1 MKDYTRF
8 TTKYANNK
16 EVLDDITFLISR
28 IEINEE
34 LLKNREAIID
44 SISNSLK
51 LYKEYNSKLETQ
63 IKTLEEIYTCNV
75 KIIDIY
81 KNKVKRYEG
90 EI

>member
-1 MKDYTRF
+1 MKDYNRF
-8 TTKYANNK
+8 TTKYTNNK

-34 LLKNREAIID
+34 LLKKREAIID

-51 LYKEYNSKLETQ
+51 LYKEYASNLETQ
-63 IKTLEEIYTCNV
+63 IKNLEEINVCNG

-90 EI
+90 DI

>member
-51 LYKEYNSKLETQ
+51 SYKEYTSNLETQ
-63 IKTLEEIYTCNV
+63 IKNLEEIYTCNV

>member
-1 MKDYTRF
+1 MKKYNRF
-8 TTKYANNK
+8 TTKYTNNK

-63 IKTLEEIYTCNV
+63 IKNLEEINVCNV

-90 EI
+90 DI

>member
-1 MKDYTRF
+1 MKDYIRF
-8 TTKYANNK
+8 ITKYANNK
-16 EVLDDITFLISR
+16 EVLDDINFLISR

-34 LLKNREAIID
+34 LLKNRELIID

-51 LYKEYNSKLETQ
+51 SYKEYASNLETQ

>member
-51 LYKEYNSKLETQ
+51 LYKEYTSNLETQ
-63 IKTLEEIYTCNV
+63 IKNLEEIYTCNV

>member
-8 TTKYANNK
+8 ITKYTNNK

-51 LYKEYNSKLETQ
+51 SYKEYASNLETQ
-63 IKTLEEIYTCNV
+63 IKILEEIYTCNV

>member
-1 MKDYTRF
+1 MKDYIRF
-8 TTKYANNK
+8 ITKYANNK

>member
-1 MKDYTRF
+1 MKDYIRF
-8 TTKYANNK
+8 ITKYANNK

-51 LYKEYNSKLETQ
+51 LYKEYTSNLETQ
-63 IKTLEEIYTCNV
+63 IKNLEEIYTCNV

-90 EI
+90 EM

>member
-1 MKDYTRF
+1 MKDYNRF
-8 TTKYANNK
+8 ITKYANNK
-16 EVLDDITFLISR
+16 EVLGDITFLISR

-51 LYKEYNSKLETQ
+51 LYKEYTSNLETQ
-63 IKTLEEIYTCNV
+63 IKNLEEIYTCNV

-90 EI
+90 DI

>member
-1 MKDYTRF
+1 MKDYIRF
-8 TTKYANNK
+8 ITKYANNK
-16 EVLDDITFLISR
+16 EVLEDITFLISR

-51 LYKEYNSKLETQ
+51 SYKEYASNLETQ
-63 IKTLEEIYTCNV
+63 IKTLEEIYACNV

>member
-1 MKDYTRF
+1 MKDYIRF
-8 TTKYANNK
+8 ITKYANNK

-51 LYKEYNSKLETQ
+51 LYKEYTSNLETQ
-63 IKTLEEIYTCNV
+63 IKNLEEIYTCNV

>member
-1 MKDYTRF
+1 MKDYIRF
-8 TTKYANNK
+8 ITKYANNK
-16 EVLDDITFLISR
+16 EVLDDINFLISR

-34 LLKNREAIID
+34 LLKNRELIID
-44 SISNSLK
+44 SISNSLN
-51 LYKEYNSKLETQ
+51 LYKQYTSNLETQ
-63 IKTLEEIYTCNV
+63 IKNLEEINACNV